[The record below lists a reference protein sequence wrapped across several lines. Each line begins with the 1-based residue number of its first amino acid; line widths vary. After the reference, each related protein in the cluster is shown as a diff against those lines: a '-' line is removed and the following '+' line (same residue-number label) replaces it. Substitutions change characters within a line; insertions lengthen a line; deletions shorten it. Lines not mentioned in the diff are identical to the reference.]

1 MDFLPIFVDVKGKP
15 CLLVGGGEVAARKA
29 ALLNRAGARIT
40 VVAPEARE
48 DVIALTVS
56 TEGEYHQRE
65 FQPTDLED
73 VYLVIAATSDST
85 VNARI
90 SELADARKLPVNV
103 VDQPSLCQFIVPA
116 IVERAPITIA
126 ISTGGNSPVLTRE
139 LKERIETAVP
149 RGYGDFARLLGSWR
163 DEVKS
168 AIPDDQQRTRF
179 WESLMKGEV
188 ASLVFQ
194 GKTGQAQSTFREQLQ
209 AASQP
214 IEKHSPGN
222 TGEVW
227 LVGAGPGDPEL
238 LTLKALRLMYAADIV
253 LYDRLV
259 SDEIMAMVRPDAE
272 KVFVGKEAK
281 HHPVPQEQINRK
293 LVQYAR
299 QGLKVLRLKGGDPFI
314 FGRGGEEI
322 EELAEAGIPFQVVP
336 GITSASG
343 CSAYAG
349 IPLTHRDYSQSV
361 RFVTGHLKDDR
372 PDLDWH
378 MLAKEQ
384 QTLVIYMG
392 LMALPVISS
401 KLIAHGMR
409 ADMPVAV
416 VEQGTRSNQRVVTAT
431 LLDIDEAVRGA
442 ELKAPALIIV
452 GAVVKLRETLAWFGD
467 QEV

>member
-1 MDFLPIFVDVKGKP
+1 MDFLPIFFDVRGKP

-29 ALLNRAGARIT
+29 ALLNRAGARLI
-40 VVAPEARE
+40 VVAPEARD
-48 DVIALTVS
+48 DVVALTQS
-56 TEGEYHQRE
+56 SHGEYHPRKFE
-65 FQPTDLED
+65 ASDLD
-73 VYLVIAATSDST
+73 GVHLVIAATSDAV
-85 VNARI
+85 VNAEI
-90 SELADARKLPVNV
+90 SQLADARKLPVNV
-103 VDQPSLCQFIVPA
+103 VDQPALCRFIVPA

-149 RGYGDFARLLGSWR
+149 RGYGDFANLLGSWR
-163 DEVKS
+163 DEVKA
-168 AIPDDQQRTRF
+168 AIPDDKQRTRF
-179 WESLMKGEV
+179 WESLMSGQV

-194 GKTGQAQSTFREQLQ
+194 GKTEAAQLAYQQQLQ
-209 AASQP
+209 AFVGQQKGEGRS
-214 IEKHSPGN
+214 

-238 LTLKALRLMYAADIV
+238 LTLKALRFMYAADVV

-272 KVFVGKEAK
+272 KIFVGKEAK
-281 HHPVPQEQINRK
+281 HHPVPQEQINDK
-293 LVQYAR
+293 LVYYAR

-378 MLAKEQ
+378 MLAQEQ

-392 LMALPVISS
+392 LMALPVISA
-401 KLIAHGMR
+401 KLIDHGMR

-416 VEQGTRSNQRVVTAT
+416 VEQGTRANQRVVSAT
-431 LLDIDEAVRGA
+431 LTNIEAAVKKA
-442 ELKAPALIIV
+442 SLKAPALIIV
-452 GAVVKLRETLAWFGD
+452 GPVVKLRHTLAWFGD
-467 QEV
+467 QSG

>member
-1 MDFLPIFVDVKGKP
+1 MDYLPIFFDVRGKP

-29 ALLNRAGARIT
+29 ALLNRAGARLI
-40 VVAPEARE
+40 VVAPEARD
-48 DVIALTVS
+48 DVVALS
-56 TEGEYHQRE
+56 QSSHGEYHARE
-65 FQPTDLED
+65 FEPADLD
-73 VYLVIAATSDST
+73 GVHLVIAATSDT
-85 VNARI
+85 VVNAEI

-103 VDQPSLCQFIVPA
+103 VDQPPLCRFIVPA

-149 RGYGDFARLLGSWR
+149 RGYGDFAHLLGSWR
-163 DEVKS
+163 DEVKA
-168 AIPDDQQRTRF
+168 AIPDDKQRTCF
-179 WESLMKGEV
+179 WESLMSGEV

-194 GKTGQAQSTFREQLQ
+194 GKTDAAKTAYQQQLQ
-209 AASQP
+209 SFVEQQD
-214 IEKHSPGN
+214 EEDNK

-238 LTLKALRLMYAADIV
+238 LTLKALRFMYAADVV

-259 SDEIMAMVRPDAE
+259 SDEIMTMVRPDAE
-272 KVFVGKEAK
+272 KIFVGKEAK
-281 HHPVPQEQINRK
+281 HHPVPQEQINDK
-293 LVQYAR
+293 LIHYAR

-392 LMALPVISS
+392 LMALPVISD
-401 KLIAHGMR
+401 KLISHGMR

-416 VEQGTRSNQRVVTAT
+416 VEQGTRATQRVVTASLT
-431 LLDIDEAVRGA
+431 DIDAAVKKA
-442 ELKAPALIIV
+442 ELKAPALIII
-452 GAVVKLRETLAWFGD
+452 GPVVKLRNTLAWFGD
-467 QEV
+467 DSN

>member
-1 MDFLPIFVDVKGKP
+1 MDYLPIFFDVRGKP

-29 ALLNRAGARIT
+29 ALLNRAGARLI
-40 VVAPEARE
+40 VVAPEARD
-48 DVIALTVS
+48 DVVALAQS
-56 TEGEYHQRE
+56 SHGEYHSRKFE
-65 FQPTDLED
+65 ASDLD
-73 VYLVIAATSDST
+73 GVHLVIAATSDAA
-85 VNARI
+85 VNAEI
-90 SELADARKLPVNV
+90 SQLADARKLAVNV
-103 VDQPSLCQFIVPA
+103 VDQPPLCRFIVPA

-149 RGYGDFARLLGSWR
+149 RGYGDFANLLGSWR
-163 DEVKS
+163 DEVKA
-168 AIPDDQQRTRF
+168 AIPDDKQRTRF
-179 WESLMKGEV
+179 WESLMSGEV

-194 GKTGQAQSTFREQLQ
+194 GKTEAAQAAYQQQLQ
-209 AASQP
+209 AFVGQQKVAGQS
-214 IEKHSPGN
+214 

-238 LTLKALRLMYAADIV
+238 LTLKALRFMYAADVV

-272 KVFVGKEAK
+272 KIFVGKEAK
-281 HHPVPQEQINRK
+281 HHPVPQEQINDK
-293 LVQYAR
+293 LVHYAR

-322 EELAEAGIPFQVVP
+322 EELAAAGIPFQVVP

-378 MLAKEQ
+378 MLAQEQ

-392 LMALPVISS
+392 LMALPVISA
-401 KLIAHGMR
+401 KLIGHGMR

-416 VEQGTRSNQRVVTAT
+416 VEQGTRANQRVVSAT
-431 LLDIDEAVRGA
+431 LNDIEAAVKNA

-452 GAVVKLRETLAWFGD
+452 GPVVKLRNTLAWFGD
-467 QEV
+467 QSG

>member
-1 MDFLPIFVDVKGKP
+1 MDYLPIFFDVRGQP

-29 ALLNRAGARIT
+29 ALLNRAGAQLI
-40 VVAPEARE
+40 VVAPEARD
-48 DVIALTVS
+48 DVVALAQS
-56 TEGEYHQRE
+56 SHGEYHARK
-65 FQPTDLED
+65 FVAADLD
-73 VYLVIAATSDST
+73 GVHLVIAATSDT
-85 VNARI
+85 AVNAEI

-103 VDQPSLCQFIVPA
+103 VDQPPLCRFIVPA

-149 RGYGDFARLLGSWR
+149 RGYGDFAHLLGSWR
-163 DEVKS
+163 DEVKA
-168 AIPDDQQRTRF
+168 AIPDDKQRTRF
-179 WESLMKGEV
+179 WESLMSGEV

-194 GKTGQAQSTFREQLQ
+194 GKTDAAKTAYQQQLQ
-209 AASQP
+209 SFVQKQG
-214 IEKHSPGN
+214 EEDCK

-238 LTLKALRLMYAADIV
+238 LTLKALRFMYAADVV

-259 SDEIMAMVRPDAE
+259 SDEIMTMVRPDAE
-272 KVFVGKEAK
+272 KIFVGKEAK
-281 HHPVPQEQINRK
+281 HHPVPQEQINDK
-293 LVQYAR
+293 LIHYAR

-322 EELAEAGIPFQVVP
+322 EELAEADIPFQVVP

-392 LMALPVISS
+392 LMALPVISE
-401 KLIAHGMR
+401 KLISHGMR

-416 VEQGTRSNQRVVTAT
+416 VEQGTRDNQRVVTASLT
-431 LLDIDEAVRGA
+431 DIDAAVKKA

-452 GAVVKLRETLAWFGD
+452 GPVVKLRNTLAWFGD
-467 QEV
+467 DSN

>member
-1 MDFLPIFVDVKGKP
+1 MDYLPIFFDVRGKP

-29 ALLNRAGARIT
+29 ALLNRAGAQLI
-40 VVAPEARE
+40 VVAPEARD
-48 DVIALTVS
+48 DVVALAQS
-56 TEGEYHQRE
+56 SHGEYHARK
-65 FQPTDLED
+65 FVAADLD
-73 VYLVIAATSDST
+73 GVHLVIAATSDT
-85 VNARI
+85 AVNAEI

-103 VDQPSLCQFIVPA
+103 VDQPPLCRFIVPA

-149 RGYGDFARLLGSWR
+149 RGYGDFAHLLGSWR
-163 DEVKS
+163 DEVKA
-168 AIPDDQQRTRF
+168 AIPDDKQRTRF
-179 WESLMKGEV
+179 WESLMSGEV

-194 GKTGQAQSTFREQLQ
+194 GKTDAAKTAYQQQLQ
-209 AASQP
+209 SFVQKQG
-214 IEKHSPGN
+214 EENNK

-238 LTLKALRLMYAADIV
+238 LTLKALRFMYAADVV

-259 SDEIMAMVRPDAE
+259 SDEIMTMVRPDAE
-272 KVFVGKEAK
+272 KIFVGKEAK
-281 HHPVPQEQINRK
+281 HHPVPQEQINNK
-293 LVQYAR
+293 LIHYAR

-361 RFVTGHLKDDR
+361 SFVTGHLKDDR

-392 LMALPVISS
+392 LMALPVISE
-401 KLIAHGMR
+401 KLISHGMR

-416 VEQGTRSNQRVVTAT
+416 VEQGTRANQRVVTASLT
-431 LLDIDEAVRGA
+431 DIDAVVKKA

-452 GAVVKLRETLAWFGD
+452 GPVVKLRNTLAWFGD
-467 QEV
+467 DSN

>member
-1 MDFLPIFVDVKGKP
+1 MDYLPIFFDVRGKP

-29 ALLNRAGARIT
+29 ALLNRAGARLI
-40 VVAPEARE
+40 VVAPEARD
-48 DVIALTVS
+48 DVVALAQS
-56 TEGEYHQRE
+56 SHGEYHARK
-65 FQPTDLED
+65 FVPADLD
-73 VYLVIAATSDST
+73 GVHLVIAATSDT
-85 VNARI
+85 AVNAEI
-90 SELADARKLPVNV
+90 SELADARKFPVNV
-103 VDQPSLCQFIVPA
+103 VDQPPLCRFIVPA

-149 RGYGDFARLLGSWR
+149 RGYGDFAHLLGSWR
-163 DEVKS
+163 DDVKA
-168 AIPDDQQRTRF
+168 AIPDDKQRTRF
-179 WESLMKGEV
+179 WESLMSGEV

-194 GKTGQAQSTFREQLQ
+194 GKTDAAKTAYQQQLQ
-209 AASQP
+209 SFVQKQD
-214 IEKHSPGN
+214 EENNK

-238 LTLKALRLMYAADIV
+238 LTLKALRFMYAADVV

-272 KVFVGKEAK
+272 KIFVGKEAK
-281 HHPVPQEQINRK
+281 HHPVPQEQINDK
-293 LVQYAR
+293 LIHYAR

-392 LMALPVISS
+392 LMALPVISE
-401 KLIAHGMR
+401 KLISHGMR

-416 VEQGTRSNQRVVTAT
+416 VEQGTRANQRVVTASLT
-431 LLDIDEAVRGA
+431 DIDAVVKKA

-452 GAVVKLRETLAWFGD
+452 GPVVKLRNTLAWFGD
-467 QEV
+467 DSN